1 MKKEVTSTNIRTIK
15 ALKSGNEKVFAAVYK
30 DYYTR
35 LFAFSL
41 QFLPE
46 KDCEEIVQDTMLWLW
61 ENKLTLI
68 PEMSLHALLFTIV
81 KNKCLNKID
90 QSKTRNKIQDKLMKL
105 YMEHAITQN
114 SYDFEELKNR
124 FYQALSKIPKDH
136 RQAFIQNRF
145 ENLSYQDI
153 AEKENIS
160 VKTVA
165 YRISQALK
173 QLRISLKDYLPLL
186 IGFV

>member
-1 MKKEVTSTNIRTIK
+1 MEEKVNSTNIKTIQ

-35 LFAFSL
+35 LFAFAL

-46 KDCEEIVQDTMLWLW
+46 TDCEEIVQDTMLWLW

-68 PEMSLHALLFTIV
+68 PEMSLHSLLFTIV

-90 QSKTRNKIQDKLMKL
+90 QSKTRNKIHDKLMKL
-105 YMEHAITQN
+105 YIEHAITQN
-114 SYDFEELKNR
+114 TYDFEELKNR
-124 FYQALSKIPKDH
+124 FYQALAKIPEEHSK
-136 RQAFIQNRF
+136 AFIQNRF

-153 AEKENIS
+153 ADKEHIS

-186 IGFV
+186 VSFL